1 MVPARSRDANG
12 CLALACVAVA
22 LAGAYEAASAGE
34 PPDVIYTTDRE
45 FNLSYERAD
54 DLAKVELY
62 VTQDGGA
69 TWEFFGFDPDTGPKI
84 GYTAERDG
92 TYGFWIVLEDL
103 AGNRSTTPVNGT
115 LPQLVVVIDTTPPKV
130 ELLSP
135 RGGAFGPSRGIDVA
149 WRASDEYLGEK
160 PVTVLVSRDAGKT
173 WVEASGGLPS
183 EGSFAWRM
191 KELPPAGVKGYR
203 FRAVAV
209 DQAGNRGEATSPDD
223 CLLDEAPPVVRVAGP
238 VESTTADVN
247 VVVSGDDEGGS
258 GIESVR
264 LYVSMDDGATW
275 HEAASSG
282 VPSDPL
288 VWRAPRSGTYGFYAA
303 ATDGGGNVQPA
314 PSPGA
319 KPQLYTEVKAVG
331 PMVALKTLNTGGYY
345 RGGATQPIVWEADGN
360 GLNDKSVSLHYS
372 QDAGQNWTLIAS
384 DLPTSGQFPWTVPT
398 IDSKTVV
405 IRVTAVSDTGES
417 NTDES
422 DRFLVVDSTPPRSVA
437 RFEVAS
443 VAGLAPKAVATP
455 PLPNQPETPR
465 HKTGTAF
472 IGNAPPQDAPP
483 PVPAEYVKATDLLAK
498 KNYKDAAELLEGLL
512 AREPGN
518 ARAHLAL
525 GEARARQTDALARD
539 KGLSPTELLRRYDEA
554 ASSFRRVVK
563 IDEESNDARVWLG
576 LCLYQ
581 RGEIFHKKLRRA
593 DAAAKEWDLAA
604 TEFEK
609 ALAIQPNL
617 SDEYF
622 YSGVV
627 YYRLSVVG
635 AKARLAQ
642 NADRA
647 EELLER
653 SLVGSNKRTAAGA
666 QWYLA
671 ELAEAKKDSAGA
683 VEHWRKALELYG
695 ENAGRAGEIRAR
707 IQSLGGR

>member
-1 MVPARSRDANG
+1 
-12 CLALACVAVA
+12 
-22 LAGAYEAASAGE
+22 
-34 PPDVIYTTDRE
+34 
-45 FNLSYERAD
+45 
-54 DLAKVELY
+54 
-62 VTQDGGA
+62 
-69 TWEFFGFDPDTGPKI
+69 
-84 GYTAERDG
+84 
-92 TYGFWIVLEDL
+92 
-103 AGNRSTTPVNGT
+103 
-115 LPQLVVVIDTTPPKV
+115 
-130 ELLSP
+130 
-135 RGGAFGPSRGIDVA
+135 
-149 WRASDEYLGEK
+149 
-160 PVTVLVSRDAGKT
+160 
-173 WVEASGGLPS
+173 
-183 EGSFAWRM
+183 
-191 KELPPAGVKGYR
+191 
-203 FRAVAV
+203 
-209 DQAGNRGEATSPDD
+209 
-223 CLLDEAPPVVRVAGP
+223 
-238 VESTTADVN
+238 
-247 VVVSGDDEGGS
+247 
-258 GIESVR
+258 
-264 LYVSMDDGATW
+264 
-275 HEAASSG
+275 
-282 VPSDPL
+282 
-288 VWRAPRSGTYGFYAA
+288 
-303 ATDGGGNVQPA
+303 
-314 PSPGA
+314 
-319 KPQLYTEVKAVG
+319 
-331 PMVALKTLNTGGYY
+331 
-345 RGGATQPIVWEADGN
+345 
-360 GLNDKSVSLHYS
+360 
-372 QDAGQNWTLIAS
+372 
-384 DLPTSGQFPWTVPT
+384 
-398 IDSKTVV
+398 
-405 IRVTAVSDTGES
+405 
-417 NTDES
+417 
-422 DRFLVVDSTPPRSVA
+422 
-437 RFEVAS
+437 
-443 VAGLAPKAVATP
+443 
-455 PLPNQPETPR
+455 
-465 HKTGTAF
+465 
-472 IGNAPPQDAPP
+472 
-483 PVPAEYVKATDLLAK
+483 VPAEYVKATDLLAK